1 MLFRWIL
8 HFEHAADRSKK
19 NRLTTKSGKNSLEN
33 SSEFGYTCVCLNA
46 RSIVNKRNELTI
58 MLGDIE
64 LHIIRITES
73 WVTTDISDAE
83 LGMAGYVMF
92 KKESIG
98 RTGDG
103 FILYIKKIHPGL

>member
-1 MLFRWIL
+1 
-8 HFEHAADRSKK
+8 
-19 NRLTTKSGKNSLEN
+19 
-33 SSEFGYTCVCLNA
+33 
-46 RSIVNKRNELTI
+46 

-92 KKESIG
+92 KKDSIG

-103 FILYIKKIHPGL
+103 FILYIKKIHPGLWNKIRKRSIMWSSFLV